1 MRLFRNC
8 LLSVALYAL
17 VFGLVLDRPL
27 SLGLLRMEIQ
37 QKSDRLAAM
46 PTPKL
51 VILAGSNGPYSHSCA
66 VIGAMLNLPC
76 ENAGIAVGIG
86 LDFLTRRYG
95 PSLRV
100 GDIVYMPMEFAQYAM
115 TRPENDAGPDGAI
128 LVRHD
133 RDVMLSLPPD
143 RVMAAVF
150 SQNFPNFL
158 ESAIEMPMSRMISPA
173 RLLAAE
179 YDAQGDRIGTTL
191 QTAKPELLRDHAAA
205 PPMFQPVYGATLIQN
220 FIRAETARGVIVVG
234 GLPTGFSTAPMDER
248 AIAAIREFYLE
259 NGAKFA
265 ALPNLSRY
273 PVADFY
279 DSPDHLAQPCQF
291 EHSIAVARMLGA
303 VLGVRVAPP
312 SRDVLAL
319 AGESRFRGNDEDVDC
334 CLN

>member
-1 MRLFRNC
+1 MRLLRNC
-8 LLSVALYAL
+8 LLSILLYAL

-27 SLGLLRMEIQ
+27 SLGLLRMEIA
-37 QKSDRLAAM
+37 QKSARLAAL

-86 LDFLTRRYG
+86 LDFLARQYG
-95 PSLRV
+95 PSLRA

-133 RDVMLSLPPD
+133 RGVMFSLPPD
-143 RVMAAVF
+143 RVMAAIF
-150 SQNFPNFL
+150 SQTFPNLL
-158 ESAIEMPMSRMISPA
+158 ESAIEMPMSRMISPSA
-173 RLLAAE
+173 VLAAE
-179 YDAQGDRIGTTL
+179 YDPEGDRIGTTL
-191 QTAKPELLRDHAAA
+191 QTAKPALLRGNHPA
-205 PPMFQPVYGATLIQN
+205 PPVFQPVYGAQLIQM
-220 FIRAETARGVIVVG
+220 FIRTETSRGVIIIG
-234 GLPTGFSTAPMDER
+234 GLPTGVSSVPIDPF
-248 AIAAIREFYLE
+248 AITAIRKFYLQ

-273 PVADFY
+273 PIADFY

-291 EHSIAVARMLGA
+291 KHSIAVAQMLG
-303 VLGVRVAPP
+303 
-312 SRDVLAL
+312 DVLHLKVTAPRPAETAL
-319 AGESRFRGNDEDVDC
+319 AETCPR
-334 CLN
+334 

>member
-8 LLSVALYAL
+8 IISVLVYAL

-37 QKSDRLAAM
+37 QKAERLAKL

-66 VIGAMLNLPC
+66 VIGSMLNLPC

-95 PSLRV
+95 PSLRA

-143 RVMAAVF
+143 RVMAALF
-150 SQNFPNFL
+150 SQNFPNLL
-158 ESAIEMPMSRMISPA
+158 ESAIEMPMSHMISPS

-179 YDAQGDRIGTTL
+179 YDAEGDRIGTTL
-191 QTAKPELLRDHAAA
+191 QSAKPALLRDHVAA
-205 PPMFQPVYGATLIQN
+205 PPMFQPVYGATLIRD
-220 FIRAETARGVIVVG
+220 FIRTETARGVIVVG
-234 GLPTGFSTAPMDER
+234 GLPTGFSTAPMDAR
-248 AIAAIREFYLE
+248 AIDAIRNFYLE
-259 NGAKFA
+259 NGAAFA

-291 EHSIAVARMLGA
+291 KHSIAVARLLGL
-303 VLGVRVAPP
+303 VLGLRVSAPATAET
-312 SRDVLAL
+312 AL
-319 AGESRFRGNDEDVDC
+319 AATCPD
-334 CLN
+334 